1 MATLYSPK
9 IVTNGLVMYLDAGNN
24 RSYPGSGTS
33 WSDLSKNVSSGTL
46 TNGPTFNSA
55 NGGTIVFDGSN
66 DYIIANGTSLNSRF
80 SSTSVS
86 HFTWFYPTSAGQIVV
101 ELGQAIINNNWHD
114 TNIEI
119 STAGAFSFSTW
130 HGSLN
135 NKVVSSNQSFNTWY
149 YIGFTYNGTTLTAYI
164 NGTSIGSTPLARQA
178 PYNNGTQTYYALCSI
193 DSTNMGTSAYG
204 GGRVGTFSV
213 YNRSLSVE
221 EVRQN
226 YHATKGRF
234 GL

>member
-1 MATLYSPK
+1 MPDYGPR
-9 IVTNGLVMYLDAGNN
+9 IVTDGLVLYIDAANN
-24 RSYPGSGTS
+24 KSYPGSGTS
-33 WSDLSKNVSSGTL
+33 WADLSGGGNIGTTSG
-46 TNGPTFNSA
+46 GPTFNSA
-55 NGGTIVFDGSN
+55 NGGSLVFDGTN
-66 DYIIANGTSLNSRF
+66 DYIITNNISLNSRF

-114 TNIEI
+114 SNIEI
-119 STAGAFSFSTW
+119 SAAGAFSFSTW

-135 NKVVSSNQSFNTWY
+135 NKVVSSNQSFNAWY
-149 YIGFTYNGTTLTAYI
+149 HIGFTYDGTTLTAYI
-164 NGTSIGSTPLARQA
+164 NGTSIGTTPLARQA
-178 PYNNGTQTYYALCSI
+178 PYNNGAQTYYALCSI

-213 YNRSLSVE
+213 YNRSLSASDVL
-221 EVRQN
+221 QN
-226 YHATKGRF
+226 YNATKTRF